1 MKREIM
7 MEAEEMITIKLDI
20 SRMRSDFP
28 GCMET
33 QFRRLKGTCKNV
45 FFITLILTDVRSN

>member
-1 MKREIM
+1 MKRESE
-7 MEAEEMITIKLDI
+7 MEAEEMTTIKLDI

-33 QFRRLKGTCKNV
+33 QFRRLEGTCKNV
-45 FFITLILTDVRSN
+45 VFMT

>member
-1 MKREIM
+1 MKRESE
-7 MEAEEMITIKLDI
+7 MEADEMITIKLDI

-33 QFRRLKGTCKNV
+33 QFRRQGTCKNV
-45 FFITLILTDVRSN
+45 VFMT